1 MRAAVRVHACVRE
14 RSEKLRANQVYHG
27 SEDDEQAAVFEW
39 AELMEYKYPC
49 LWLMYHVAN
58 GEKRDKATAAKLK
71 RMGVKPGVCDIVLP
85 AARGGYHGL
94 YVEMKVGNN
103 KPSPP
108 QRRFMRALALEGYFV
123 ALAYGATEAIRL
135 IERYVKGEE
144 RI

>member
-1 MRAAVRVHACVRE
+1 MRV
-14 RSEKLRANQVYHG
+14 KQIYHG
-27 SEDDEQAAVFEW
+27 SEDEEQAAVFEW
-39 AELMEYKYPC
+39 AALMEHKYPC
-49 LWLMYHVAN
+49 LHIMYHVPN

-94 YVEMKVGNN
+94 YIEMKVGDN
-103 KPSPP
+103 KPSPE
-108 QRRFMRALALEGYFV
+108 QKDFMRALDIEGYFV
-123 ALAYGATEAIRL
+123 TLAYGAAEAIRL

>member
-39 AELMEYKYPC
+39 AALMERQYPC
-49 LWLMYHVAN
+49 LKLLYHVPN
-58 GEKRDKATAAKLK
+58 GGKRDKAEAAKLK

-94 YVEMKVGNN
+94 YIELKVGTN
-103 KPSPP
+103 KPTAE
-108 QRRFMRALALEGYFV
+108 QKDFMRSLDIEGYFV
-123 ALAYGATEAIRL
+123 ALAYGGAEARKI

-144 RI
+144 KI